1 MSSQRKNLRQNSDGI
16 FAEYRDAL
24 EEIVGVESRWMAIDT
39 SERPFWI
46 LLFDAVP
53 EEGSYTV
60 FTFGISSWKHQDWK
74 LGAPELVLNVD
85 SEDEDW
91 AISLGSLACSLRG
104 ECPFSMGDVL
114 NFGGPLTQETKMT
127 RFFLF
132 WLTILD
138 EEQATLKLSDR
149 TINFV
154 QAYPIYELEAS
165 QIRKQGPEKFF
176 MTPNLDFSDV
186 DRRSK

>member
-53 EEGSYTV
+53 EDGSYTV

-74 LGAPELVLNVD
+74 LGAPELVFERGFGRRGLGN
-85 SEDEDW
+85 
-91 AISLGSLACSLRG
+91 ISGLLG
-104 ECPFSMGDVL
+104 V
-114 NFGGPLTQETKMT
+114 
-127 RFFLF
+127 
-132 WLTILD
+132 
-138 EEQATLKLSDR
+138 
-149 TINFV
+149 
-154 QAYPIYELEAS
+154 
-165 QIRKQGPEKFF
+165 
-176 MTPNLDFSDV
+176 
-186 DRRSK
+186 